1 MFALRA
7 LRKQLLFY
15 GQRLSCV
22 PSPSP
27 SVCSMQFA
35 FTSPKMSGLTL
46 PVMPS
51 GYPGNLAVR
60 AGMSHCHD
68 CHQFVNSVF
77 NPQNSVVRTEVSAG
91 HSDEKSDS
99 ALGF

>member
-1 MFALRA
+1 MVSDSPVCPAPAPVSALCN
-7 LRKQLLFY
+7 LPLLH
-15 GQRLSCV
+15 Q
-22 PSPSP
+22 
-27 SVCSMQFA
+27 
-35 FTSPKMSGLTL
+35 KMSGLTL